1 MTRWIRPQLSV
12 LLVAALVVAPLTA
25 TAAPRETGETLAGR
39 VFASDLETPLAG
51 VSVQLAP
58 EGEKRLVAETMTDD
72 AGRFTLDGLE
82 KRLYTVV
89 LLDQQAR
96 PLAAA
101 RVDLAEH
108 QEIAL
113 ALPEARP
120 GEGAAAPAQSGGGG
134 GILAWL
140 STPVG
145 ATVALVAGATV
156 VAVAADSLTDD
167 NPEREDLPPVSES
180 QPR

>member
-1 MTRWIRPQLSV
+1 MTRWTRRQLSA
-12 LLVAALVVAPLTA
+12 LLVVALVVAPATV
-25 TAAPRETGETLAGR
+25 TAAPKEAGETLAGR

-58 EGEKRLVAETMTDD
+58 KGEQQLAAETVTDE
-72 AGRFTLDGLE
+72 AGRFAVEGLE
-82 KRLYTVV
+82 RGLYTVV
-89 LLDQQAR
+89 LLDEQAT

-101 RVDLAEH
+101 HVDLAQH

-120 GEGAAAPAQSGGGG
+120 GEGAAAPAQQSQG
-134 GILAWL
+134 GIKAWL

-156 VAVAADSLTDD
+156 VALAADSLTDD

>member
-12 LLVAALVVAPLTA
+12 LLVAALVVAPLAA
-25 TAAPRETGETLAGR
+25 TAAPREAGETLAGR

-58 EGEKRLVAETMTDD
+58 KGEERLVAQTVTDD
-72 AGRFTLDGLE
+72 AGRFALDGLD
-82 KRLYTVV
+82 KRLYTIV
-89 LLDQQAR
+89 LLDDRSQ

-101 RVDLAEH
+101 HVDLAQH

-120 GEGAAAPAQSGGGG
+120 GEGAAAPAQAGGG

-156 VAVAADSLTDD
+156 VAVTADSLTDD